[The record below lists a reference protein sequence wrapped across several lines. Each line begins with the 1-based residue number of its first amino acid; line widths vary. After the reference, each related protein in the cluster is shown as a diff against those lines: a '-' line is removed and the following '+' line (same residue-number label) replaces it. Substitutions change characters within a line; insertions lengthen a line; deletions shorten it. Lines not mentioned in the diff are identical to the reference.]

1 MSKISSFIIFTC
13 QLMFLFLRYLLY
25 EWREFHVF
33 PLQDLFILHV
43 NKLIALQLHL

>member
-1 MSKISSFIIFTC
+1 MSIDVPFSTLSIFYIIY
-13 QLMFLFLRYLLY
+13 YLLH
-25 EWREFHVF
+25 EWRKFRVF